1 MKPVVETN
9 KVGNTSNFDNAHEID
24 FSSVYVTNEFD
35 SVATINAKLAE
46 GLHIVFQ
53 PGNYVLEDSIQVTKA
68 NTVLLG
74 LGLATLIANTGKP
87 CITVASVEG
96 VRIAGFL
103 LQAGPVESSALLD
116 MQSNGAGNAAN
127 PSVVSDVYA
136 RVGGT
141 NPMGDV
147 KADAMMKI
155 DASQV
160 IVDNTWLWRADHDIM
175 GLVYNSRNPVQNGL
189 VVNGDYVTTYGL
201 AAEHTLKDL
210 TLWNGNFGASYFYQS
225 EFPYDVTQANFGD
238 KGYAGYRVGADVTNH
253 TAFGT
258 GVYSFFRDND
268 VNVANGI
275 VTPSAPGVTVTNAV
289 SVFLNG
295 KGSIQH
301 IINGQGATVAKQGT
315 VKYNCF
321 YQAGNPLENVEAQ
334 DFLL

>member
-155 DASQV
+155 DAS
-160 IVDNTWLWRADHDIM
+160 
-175 GLVYNSRNPVQNGL
+175 
-189 VVNGDYVTTYGL
+189 
-201 AAEHTLKDL
+201 
-210 TLWNGNFGASYFYQS
+210 
-225 EFPYDVTQANFGD
+225 
-238 KGYAGYRVGADVTNH
+238 
-253 TAFGT
+253 
-258 GVYSFFRDND
+258 
-268 VNVANGI
+268 
-275 VTPSAPGVTVTNAV
+275 
-289 SVFLNG
+289 
-295 KGSIQH
+295 
-301 IINGQGATVAKQGT
+301 
-315 VKYNCF
+315 
-321 YQAGNPLENVEAQ
+321 
-334 DFLL
+334 